1 MDELKKTGPD
11 LIKVK
16 KENPFEVPDRYFE
29 DFSARLSDKI
39 HAERKTSSQR
49 KYVLALR
56 PYLAAAVILIVMLL
70 AGKYFFSN
78 YQSRRAEKRF
88 HAEITQVVEQELYSI
103 SEETILEVLEVDV
116 PEDSV
121 STTVSSE
128 DAIDYLMNE
137 NFNEEELIN
146 TL

>member
-1 MDELKKTGPD
+1 MDELKKTGPN

-39 HAERKTSSQR
+39 HADRKPSSQS

-70 AGKYFFSN
+70 AGNYFFSN

-103 SEETILEVLEVDV
+103 SEETILEVFEVEV
-116 PEDSV
+116 PEESV

-128 DAIDYLMNE
+128 DAINYLMHE
-137 NFNEEELIN
+137 NVNEEELIN
-146 TL
+146 AL